1 MDSKVIALFLNV
13 ILKELKQSE
22 FKTEILKPVL
32 KSLLWYAMPYILLI
46 LCINVFFMILA
57 MSIVLY
63 FMKT

>member
-1 MDSKVIALFLNV
+1 MDSKIIPLFLNV
-13 ILKELKQSE
+13 CLKELKQSE

-63 FMKT
+63 FMKS